1 MANGPGMSIWA
12 MIDVVLLVILGA
24 AMVYGAIMWSRARK
38 DPAIREAQDRGTERV
53 YQQAERR
60 DREEIGQ

>member
-1 MANGPGMSIWA
+1 MSIWA